1 MKELARSIYMCD
13 NVNERRHIKVSKSST
28 IPKLRIRREK
38 GGNVYIKSKMIR
50 IKSVAFI
57 GSRECVKKTVEPSLS
72 LIS

>member
-1 MKELARSIYMCD
+1 MKGEHVVR
-13 NVNERRHIKVSKSST
+13 T

-72 LIS
+72 IIS